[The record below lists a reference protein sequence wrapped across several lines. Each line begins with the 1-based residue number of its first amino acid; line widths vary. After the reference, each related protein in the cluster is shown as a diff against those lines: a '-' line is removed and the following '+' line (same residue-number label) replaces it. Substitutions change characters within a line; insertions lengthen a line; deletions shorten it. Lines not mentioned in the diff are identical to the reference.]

1 MNYKN
6 KLVLE
11 MGIFFIIVFGIFTYI
26 VLNEKKHVILLP
38 KVEEKLNKYIDNNYS
53 KEKINLDIG
62 KAKYDINNE
71 TYKIK
76 LTNSKNKNLYF
87 YVSYKNKKIT
97 STYKKDYKEGKT
109 LYENFN
115 NTYQRQIK
123 YKNSKIVFPKKLDS
137 YPSTVYEKIINNELK
152 SLPVYNINTELSLN
166 NHKED
171 TIIKS
176 INKFYLKVKKLGY
189 NPKEYNFTIVDK
201 NDITFSVKVSN
212 LDNNLI
218 ENNLNEIIRAIIGND
233 KNIMKK
239 YSIKYE
245 YLA

>member
-11 MGIFFIIVFGIFTYI
+11 MGIFFIIVFGLFTYI

-53 KEKINLDIG
+53 KEKINLNIS
-62 KAKYDINNE
+62 KAKYDISDE

-97 STYKKDYKEGKT
+97 STYEKDYKEGKT
-109 LYENFN
+109 LYKNFN
-115 NTYQRQIK
+115 NTYQKQVK
-123 YKNSKIVFPKKLDS
+123 YKNSKIIFPKKLDS
-137 YPSTVYEKIINNELK
+137 YPSTVYEKIINNK
-152 SLPVYNINTELSLN
+152 IKTLPIYNTTTELTVKSHNEETLV
-166 NHKED
+166 
-171 TIIKS
+171 KS
-176 INKFYLKVKKLGY
+176 INKFYLKIKKLGY
-189 NPKEYNFTIVDK
+189 NPKEYNFTIVDQ
-201 NDITFSVKVSN
+201 NDLTFIVKVSN